1 MIGEIRARLT
11 KPCPCCGSK
20 KIMMDSPK
28 FIRENDL
35 KVVELL
41 CKDCGLSMK
50 VFVGDSEGR
59 ASSVKEAYQIAVK
72 RWNRRAA

>member
-1 MIGEIRARLT
+1 MISEVKARLT

-20 KIMMDSPK
+20 NIMMDDPK
-28 FIRENDL
+28 FIRENGL
-35 KVVELL
+35 KVVELW

-50 VFVGDSEGR
+50 VFVGDNEGH

>member
-1 MIGEIRARLT
+1 
-11 KPCPCCGSK
+11 
-20 KIMMDSPK
+20 MMDSPK